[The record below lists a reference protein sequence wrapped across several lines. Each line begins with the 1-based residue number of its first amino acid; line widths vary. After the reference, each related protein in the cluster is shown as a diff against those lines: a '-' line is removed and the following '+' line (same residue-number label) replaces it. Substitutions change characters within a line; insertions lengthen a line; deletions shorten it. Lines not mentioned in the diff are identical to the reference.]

1 MRKTITITYPASP
14 ARVAAMLADP
24 AYQKLRLERVRL
36 TDAAVDVATRGQGF
50 VTTITG
56 AIPPSLLP
64 SAAQR
69 FIRSS
74 VSFTLTESWGEP
86 AEDGSRT
93 GSLDVALKGAPV
105 RTGATSALAPAGEE
119 ATTLTLDLN
128 LEVTVPLMGGRIE
141 ERAMG
146 AVDRVVADEERRAAQ
161 WLAQH

>member
-14 ARVAAMLADP
+14 DRVAAMLADP
-24 AYQKLRLERVRL
+24 AYQQLRLERVRL

-86 AEDGSRT
+86 AETVHAPAASTSR
-93 GSLDVALKGAPV
+93 SRAPRCAPV
-105 RTGATSALAPAGEE
+105 PP
-119 ATTLTLDLN
+119 
-128 LEVTVPLMGGRIE
+128 VHWHP
-141 ERAMG
+141 
-146 AVDRVVADEERRAAQ
+146 RVRRPPP
-161 WLAQH
+161 